1 MTESRPKI
9 IGHGSYGH
17 IYYPA
22 LWWEPEDVAEEGPGD
37 IRPNQV
43 SKLMREKEATK
54 EMTKYRFFQRAD
66 PDAHFHLGNLWMMR
80 PSPQNAAVLSS
91 LSDGERIVRDLD
103 NYRMILMDY
112 GGMTAR
118 DYANKCRAY
127 AIAGAY
133 NKAFKRD
140 VLTFWKDTH
149 RLVHGLQAMAH
160 HGVVHHDVKPS
171 NLVYDVSGKRLNLID
186 FGLVNHRDHI
196 CKRAQ
201 QGNYHLCIFY
211 YNMPPELFFY
221 DRARFKHWHRAS
233 PEDREGLLDEVLQSW
248 QVPAARVAPT
258 STAPTATD
266 LDTPYDEVEYSY
278 TDSVKLTER
287 EVKYLAEFERTLRTW
302 QPGLTAPSLYQAMRD
317 QFSCFVVH
325 ELGAFPDFDTFL
337 QASIATIDTYGL
349 GHTLLYCLVNMYYYL
364 PRPFTLGMYAL
375 IKEMLHHDML
385 HRITVPVLV
394 ERYQALMALLD

>member
-22 LWWEPEDVAEEGPGD
+22 LLWEPEDVAEEMPGD

-43 SKLMREKEATK
+43 AKLMREKEATK
-54 EMTKYRFFQRAD
+54 EMAKYRIFQRAD
-66 PDAHFHLGNLWMMR
+66 PDAQFHLGNLRMAR

-91 LSDGERIVRDLD
+91 MSDGKRIVRDLD

-127 AIAGAY
+127 AVAGAY
-133 NKAFKRD
+133 NSAFKRD
-140 VLTFWKDTH
+140 VFAFWKDTR

-160 HGVVHHDVKPS
+160 HGVVHHDIKPS
-171 NLVYDVSGKRLNLID
+171 NLMYDVSGKRLNLID
-186 FGLVNHRDHI
+186 FGLVNHTDHI
-196 CKRAQ
+196 CKRAR
-201 QGNYHLCIFY
+201 QGNYHLGIFY
-211 YNMPPELFFY
+211 YNMPPELYFY
-221 DRARFKHWHRAS
+221 DRARFEYWSRSS
-233 PEDREGLLDEVLQSW
+233 PEDREELLDEVLQSW
-248 QVPAARVAPT
+248 QAARVAPT

-278 TDSVKLTER
+278 ADTMKLTER
-287 EVKYLAEFERTLRTW
+287 ELKYLAEFERTLRSW
-302 QPGLTAPSLYQAMRD
+302 QPGLTGPSLYQSMRD
-317 QFSCFVVH
+317 QFSHFVLR
-325 ELGAFPDFDTFL
+325 ELGGQRDFDTFL
-337 QASIATIDTYGL
+337 QTSVTTIDTYGL

-394 ERYQALMALLD
+394 ESYEALIALLD